1 VVVPAFGLFI
11 RTLIFFKLAAE
22 SRREDRYMS
31 KGSSILLAIVMAIGG
46 FALGHVVGS
55 RSTTDTEVADSGAAE
70 AADFKV
76 ADGVER
82 FKVPISDAQPSK
94 GPKDALVTIVEFSE
108 FQCPFCARVLPT
120 TKQVVDIYGDKVRIV
135 WRNNP
140 LAFHNNAG
148 PAAAVAM
155 EAYAQGGSDKFWE
168 VHDLLF
174 ANQKALGRTELEGY
188 AEKAGLD
195 MEKVKKA
202 LDDGTHLKAIQADQA
217 LGAQLGARGTP
228 YFFVN
233 GRSLRGAQPFAAFK
247 KVIDEELA
255 TAETLL
261 KAGVKKEQIYA
272 TLTKD
277 GLSKAS
283 DAKPK
288 PAAAKPG
295 QPDPKAVYK
304 VPLKGNEPQKGP
316 DDALVTI
323 VEISDFQCPFCGRVE
338 PTIKQVQ
345 DKYGKDVRIVWMN
358 NPLPFHKNAKPA
370 ANAALE
376 AHAQKGNKGFWAMHE
391 KMFANQ
397 KALTTDN
404 LEKWAKELG
413 LNMAKF
419 KKALANDK
427 YGKTIQEQQALA
439 SSLGARGT
447 PAFFING
454 RNLRGAQPLGS
465 FTIVIDEELAKAKAL
480 VAKGTPKAKLY
491 ETIIAN
497 GETGPKTKPAAAA
510 PDANKVYDI
519 PVPRNAPTKGAAKAK
534 VVIQEF
540 SDFQCPFCG
549 RANPTVAQVVKEYG
563 DKVQIVW
570 RDYPLPFH
578 KNAQP
583 AAQAARE
590 VFAQKGNKAF
600 WAYHDL
606 LFQNQKALSREN
618 LEKFA
623 QQVGG
628 IDMKAFK
635 AALDSGKHKAAVD
648 ADVAAIAKAGAR
660 IGTPSFFI
668 NGKLLQGAQPYPAF
682 KTAIDAAL
690 K

>member
-1 VVVPAFGLFI
+1 
-11 RTLIFFKLAAE
+11 
-22 SRREDRYMS
+22 
-31 KGSSILLAIVMAIGG
+31 MAIAG
-46 FALGHVVGS
+46 FAVGHVVGS
-55 RSTTDTEVADSGAAE
+55 RSGSEVADTGGTEEAQ
-70 AADFKV
+70 AADVIV
-76 ADGVER
+76 AGDVER
-82 FKVPISDAQPSK
+82 YKIPVTDAQPSK

-120 TKQVVDIYGDKVRIV
+120 TKQVIDTYGDKVRIV

-140 LAFHNNAG
+140 LSFHNNAA
-148 PAAAVAM
+148 PAAELAM

-168 VHDLLF
+168 VHDTLF
-174 ANQKALGRTELEGY
+174 ANQKALGRAELEGY

-195 MEKVKKA
+195 SAKVKKA
-202 LDDGTHLKAIQADQA
+202 LDESTHKKAIDGDQGLA
-217 LGAQLGARGTP
+217 AQLGAGGTP
-228 YFFVN
+228 YFFIN
-233 GRSLRGAQPFAAFK
+233 GRQLRGAQPFAAFQ

-261 KAGVKKEQIYA
+261 KQGVKKEQIYA
-272 TLTKD
+272 TVTKSGLTK
-277 GLSKAS
+277 A
-283 DAKPK
+283 AAPK
-288 PAAAKPG
+288 PQPPKAG

-304 VPLKGNEPQKGP
+304 VPLKGNEPQKGA

-323 VEISDFQCPFCGRVE
+323 VEISDFECPFCGRVT
-338 PTIKQVQ
+338 PTLEEVQ
-345 DKYGKDVRIVWMN
+345 GKYGKDVRVVWMN
-358 NPLPFHKNAKPA
+358 NPLPFHKNAKGA

-376 AHAQKGNKGFWAMHE
+376 AHAQKGDKGFWAMHD

-404 LEKWAKELG
+404 LEKWAKEQG
-413 LNMAKF
+413 LNVSKF
-419 KKALANDK
+419 KKALADDK

-454 RNLRGAQPLGS
+454 RNLRGAQPLAA
-465 FTIVIDEELAKAKAL
+465 FTTVIDEEMAKAKAL
-480 VAKGTPKAKLY
+480 VAKGTPRAKVY
-491 ETIIAN
+491 ETTIAK
-497 GETGPKTKPAAAA
+497 GETGPKTAPAAPA
-510 PDANKVYDI
+510 PDANKIYDI
-519 PVPRNAPTKGAAKAK
+519 PVPKNAPTKGGAKAK

-540 SDFQCPFCG
+540 SDFQCPFCS
-549 RANPTVAQVVKEYG
+549 RVNPTVAQVVKEYG
-563 DKVQIVW
+563 DKVQFVW

-578 KNAQP
+578 KDAQP

-606 LFQNQKALSREN
+606 LFANQKTLSREN

-623 QQVGG
+623 KQVGG
-628 IDMKAFK
+628 INMKAFK

-648 ADVAAIAKAGAR
+648 ADMAAVAKAGAR

-668 NGKLLQGAQPYPAF
+668 NGKLVQGAQPFAAF
-682 KTAIDAAL
+682 KVAIDDAL
-690 K
+690 KN

>member
-1 VVVPAFGLFI
+1 
-11 RTLIFFKLAAE
+11 
-22 SRREDRYMS
+22 MS

-55 RSTTDTEVADSGAAE
+55 RSATDGGAEGGAAE
-70 AADFKV
+70 EAQAADVEV
-76 ADGVER
+76 AGDIER
-82 FKVPISDAQPSK
+82 YKIAVTDAQPSK

-120 TKQVVDIYGDKVRIV
+120 TKQITDTYGDKVRIV

-140 LAFHNNAG
+140 LGFHNNAG

-155 EAYAQGGSDKFWE
+155 EAYAEGGSDKFWE
-168 VHDLLF
+168 VHDVLF
-174 ANQKALGRTELEGY
+174 ANQKALGRAELEGY

-195 MEKVKKA
+195 AAKVKKA
-202 LDDGTHLKAIQADQA
+202 LDEGTHKKAIDADAA
-217 LGAQLGARGTP
+217 LAASVGARGTP

-233 GRSLRGAQPFAAFK
+233 GRQLRGAQPFAAFK
-247 KVIDEELA
+247 TVIDAELA
-255 TAETLL
+255 IADTLL
-261 KAGVKKEQIYA
+261 KQGVKKEQMYA
-272 TLTKD
+272 TLTKN
-277 GLSKAS
+277 GLTKAAAP
-283 DAKPK
+283 DPK
-288 PAAAKPG
+288 KQAAKPG

-323 VEISDFQCPFCGRVE
+323 VEVSDFECPFCGRVE

-345 DKYGKDVRIVWMN
+345 DKYGKDVRVVWLN

-376 AHAQKGNKGFWAMHE
+376 AQAQKGNKGFWAMHE

-397 KALTTDN
+397 KGLTNDN

-413 LNMAKF
+413 LNMSKF
-419 KKALANDK
+419 KKALADDK
-427 YGKTIQEQQALA
+427 YAKTITEQQALA

-454 RNLRGAQPLGS
+454 RNLRGAQPLPA
-465 FTIVIDEELAKAKAL
+465 FTALIDEELAKAKAL
-480 VAKGTPKAKLY
+480 VAKGTPKNKVY
-491 ETIIAN
+491 ETIIAT
-497 GETGPKTKPAAAA
+497 GETGPKTAPAAAA
-510 PDANKVYDI
+510 ADANKVYDI
-519 PVPRNAPTKGAAKAK
+519 PVPKKAPTKGAKNAK

-540 SDFQCPFCG
+540 SDFQCPFCS
-549 RANPTVAQVVKEYG
+549 RVNPTVAQVIKEYG

-578 KNAQP
+578 KDAQP
-583 AAQAARE
+583 AAQAGRE
-590 VFAQKGNKAF
+590 VFAQKGDKAF

-606 LFQNQKALSREN
+606 LFQNQKTLSREN
-618 LEKFA
+618 LEKLA
-623 QQVGG
+623 EQVGG

-635 AALDSGKHKAAVD
+635 AALDSGKHKAAVE
-648 ADVAAIAKAGAR
+648 ADMAVVAKAGAR

-682 KTAIDAAL
+682 KAAIDAAL

>member
-1 VVVPAFGLFI
+1 
-11 RTLIFFKLAAE
+11 
-22 SRREDRYMS
+22 MS

-46 FALGHVVGS
+46 FSLGHVVGS
-55 RSTTDTEVADSGAAE
+55 RSATVAEGGDAE
-70 AADFKV
+70 EAQAADV
-76 ADGVER
+76 AVAGDVER
-82 FKVPISDAQPSK
+82 FKIPVTDAQPSK

-120 TKQVVDIYGDKVRIV
+120 TKQVIDTYGDKVRIV

-140 LAFHNNAG
+140 LGFHPNAA

-155 EAYAQGGSDKFWE
+155 EAYAQGGNDKFWE
-168 VHDLLF
+168 VHDVLF
-174 ANQKALGRTELEGY
+174 ANQKALGREQLEGY
-188 AEKAGLD
+188 AKAAGLD
-195 MEKVKKA
+195 VEKVKKA
-202 LDDGTHLKAIQADQA
+202 LDDGTHAKAIQGDQA
-217 LGAQLGARGTP
+217 IATQVGARGTP

-233 GRSLRGAQPFAAFK
+233 GRTLRGAQPFAAFQ
-247 KVIDEELA
+247 KVIDEEIA
-255 TAETLL
+255 TAEGLL
-261 KAGVKKEQIYA
+261 KAGVTKAQMYA
-272 TLTKD
+272 TVTKD
-277 GLSKAS
+277 GLTKAA

-304 VPLKGNEPQKGP
+304 VPLKGNEPQKGA

-323 VEISDFQCPFCGRVE
+323 VEISDFECPFCGRVE

-345 DKYGKDVRIVWMN
+345 DKYGKDVRVVWMN

-376 AHAQKGNKGFWAMHE
+376 AHAQKGDKGFWAMHE

-397 KALTTDN
+397 KTLTTDN

-419 KKALANDK
+419 KKALADDK

-454 RNLRGAQPLGS
+454 RNLRGAQPLPA
-465 FTIVIDEELAKAKAL
+465 FTAVIDEELAKAKAL
-480 VAKGTPKAKLY
+480 VAKGTPRAEVYAK
-491 ETIIAN
+491 TIAT
-497 GETGPKTKPAAAA
+497 GETGPKT
-510 PDANKVYDI
+510 
-519 PVPRNAPTKGAAKAK
+519 
-534 VVIQEF
+534 
-540 SDFQCPFCG
+540 DFQCPFCS
-549 RANPTVAQVVKEYG
+549 RVNPTVAQVMKEYG

-578 KNAQP
+578 KDAQP
-583 AAQAARE
+583 AAQAGRE
-590 VFAQKGNKAF
+590 VFAQKGDKAF

-606 LFQNQKALSREN
+606 LFQNQKTLSREN

-623 QQVGG
+623 EQVGG

-635 AALDSGKHKAAVD
+635 AALDSGKHKAAVE
-648 ADVAAIAKAGAR
+648 ADMAAVAKAGAR

-682 KTAIDAAL
+682 KAAIDAAL

>member
-1 VVVPAFGLFI
+1 
-11 RTLIFFKLAAE
+11 
-22 SRREDRYMS
+22 MS

-55 RSTTDTEVADSGAAE
+55 RSDTGVAEEAQ
-70 AADFKV
+70 AADV
-76 ADGVER
+76 DVPGDVER
-82 FKVPISDAQPSK
+82 YKIPVNDAQPSK

-120 TKQVVDIYGDKVRIV
+120 TKEVVDTYGDKVRIV

-140 LAFHNNAG
+140 LSFHPNAG

-155 EAYAQGGSDKFWE
+155 EANAQGGDEKFWA
-168 VHDLLF
+168 VHDVLF
-174 ANQKALGRTELEGY
+174 ANQKALGREQLEDY
-188 AEKAGLD
+188 AQKAGLD
-195 MEKVKKA
+195 MAGVKKA
-202 LDDGTHLKAIQADQA
+202 LDEGTHSKAIADDQA
-217 LGAQLGARGTP
+217 LAAQVGARGTP

-233 GRSLRGAQPFAAFK
+233 GRTLRGAQPIAAFK
-247 KVIDEELA
+247 KIIDEEIA
-255 TAETLL
+255 TAEGLL
-261 KAGVKKEQIYA
+261 KSGVKKEQIYA
-272 TLTKD
+272 TVTKNGLTK
-277 GLSKAS
+277 A
-283 DAKPK
+283 AAPEQK

-323 VEISDFQCPFCGRVE
+323 VEISDFECPFCGRVE

-345 DKYGKDVRIVWMN
+345 DKYGKDVRVVWMN

-376 AHAQKGNKGFWAMHE
+376 AHAQKGDKGFWAMHE

-404 LEKWAKELG
+404 LEKWAKEIG
-413 LNMAKF
+413 LNVAKF
-419 KKALANDK
+419 KKALADDK

-454 RNLRGAQPLGS
+454 RNLRGAQPLPA
-465 FTIVIDEELAKAKAL
+465 FTALVDEELAKAKAL
-480 VAKGTPKAKLY
+480 VAKGTPKAKVY
-491 ETIIAN
+491 ETIISK
-497 GETGPKTKPAAAA
+497 GETGPKTAPAAAA

-519 PVPRNAPTKGAAKAK
+519 PVPKKAPTKGAKNAK

-540 SDFQCPFCG
+540 SDFQCPFCS
-549 RANPTVAQVVKEYG
+549 RVNPTVAQVMKEYG

-578 KNAQP
+578 KDAQP

-590 VFAQKGNKAF
+590 VFAQKGDKAF

-618 LEKFA
+618 LDKFA
-623 QQVGG
+623 EQVGG

-648 ADVAAIAKAGAR
+648 ADMAAVTKAGAR

-682 KTAIDAAL
+682 KAAIDAAL

>member
-1 VVVPAFGLFI
+1 
-11 RTLIFFKLAAE
+11 
-22 SRREDRYMS
+22 MS

-55 RSTTDTEVADSGAAE
+55 RSTTDTEVAEDAQ
-70 AADFKV
+70 AADVVV
-76 ADGVER
+76 AGDVER
-82 FKVPISDAQPSK
+82 FKIPVTDAQPSK

-120 TKQVVDIYGDKVRIV
+120 TKQVFDTYGDKVRVV

-140 LAFHNNAG
+140 LSFHNNAA

-155 EAYAQGGSDKFWE
+155 EAHAQGGNDKFWE
-168 VHDLLF
+168 LHDVLF
-174 ANQKALGRTELEGY
+174 ANQKALGRAELEGY

-195 MEKVKKA
+195 VEKVKKA
-202 LDDGTHLKAIQADQA
+202 LDEGTHTKAIQADQA
-217 LGAQLGARGTP
+217 IAAQVGARGTP

-233 GRSLRGAQPFAAFK
+233 GRQLRGAQPFAGFQ
-247 KVIDEELA
+247 KVIDEEIA
-255 TAETLL
+255 TAEGLL
-261 KAGVKKEQIYA
+261 KQGVTKAQMYA
-272 TLTKD
+272 TVTKD
-277 GLSKAS
+277 GLTKAAE
-283 DAKPK
+283 AKPK
-288 PAAAKPG
+288 PAAARPG

-304 VPLKGNEPQKGP
+304 VPLKGNEPQKGA

-323 VEISDFQCPFCGRVE
+323 VEISDFECPFCGRVE

-345 DKYGKDVRIVWMN
+345 DKYGKDVRVVWMN

-404 LEKWAKELG
+404 LEKWAKEIG
-413 LNMAKF
+413 LNMGKF
-419 KKALANDK
+419 KKALADDK
-427 YGKTIQEQQALA
+427 YGKTIQEQQTLA

-454 RNLRGAQPLGS
+454 RNLRGAQPLTA
-465 FTIVIDEELAKAKAL
+465 FTSLIDEELAKAKAL
-480 VAKGTPKAKLY
+480 VAKGTPRAKVY
-491 ETIIAN
+491 ATTIAN
-497 GETGPKTKPAAAA
+497 GETGPKTAPAAPK
-510 PDANKVYDI
+510 PDANKVYTI
-519 PVPRNAPTKGAAKAK
+519 PLPKNAPSKGANNAK

-540 SDFQCPFCG
+540 SDFQCPFCS
-549 RANPTVAQVVKEYG
+549 RVNPSITQLMKEYG
-563 DKVQIVW
+563 DKVKLVW

-578 KNAQP
+578 KDAQP

-590 VFAQKGNKAF
+590 VFAQKGDKAF

-606 LFQNQKALSREN
+606 LFQNQKTLSREN

-628 IDMKAFK
+628 VDMKAFK

-648 ADVAAIAKAGAR
+648 ADIAAIAKAGAR

-682 KTAIDAAL
+682 KAAVDAAL

>member
-1 VVVPAFGLFI
+1 
-11 RTLIFFKLAAE
+11 
-22 SRREDRYMS
+22 
-31 KGSSILLAIVMAIGG
+31 MAIGG

-55 RSTTDTEVADSGAAE
+55 GSGTDTGVAEEAQ
-70 AADFKV
+70 AADV
-76 ADGVER
+76 VVPGDVER
-82 FKVPISDAQPSK
+82 FKIPVTDAMPSK

-108 FQCPFCARVLPT
+108 FQCPFCSRVLPT
-120 TKQVVDIYGDKVRIV
+120 TKEVLDTYGDKVRIV

-140 LAFHNNAG
+140 LSFHPNAG

-155 EAYAQGGSDKFWE
+155 EANAQGGSAKFWE
-168 VHDLLF
+168 VHDVLF
-174 ANQKALGRTELEGY
+174 ANQKALGRAELEGY

-195 MEKVKKA
+195 MAGVKKA
-202 LDDGTHLKAIQADQA
+202 LDEGTHTKAIQADQA
-217 LGAQLGARGTP
+217 LAAQVGARGTP

-233 GRSLRGAQPFAAFK
+233 GRTLRGAQPIAAFK
-247 KVIDEELA
+247 KIIDEEIA
-255 TAETLL
+255 TAEGLL
-261 KAGVKKEQIYA
+261 KAGVKKEQMYA
-272 TLTKD
+272 TVTKD
-277 GLSKAS
+277 GLTKA
-283 DAKPK
+283 AAAK

-304 VPLKGNEPQKGP
+304 VPLKGDEPQKGP

-323 VEISDFQCPFCGRVE
+323 VEISDFECPFCSRVG
-338 PTIKQVQ
+338 PTLKSVQ

-376 AHAQKGNKGFWAMHE
+376 AHAQKGDKAFWAMHD

-397 KALTTDN
+397 KALTADN
-404 LEKWAKELG
+404 LEAWAKELG
-413 LNMAKF
+413 LNAAKF
-419 KKALANDK
+419 KKALADDK
-427 YGKTIQEQQALA
+427 YAKTIQEQQALA

-454 RNLRGAQPLGS
+454 RNLRGAQPLPA
-465 FTIVIDEELAKAKAL
+465 FTAVIDEELAKAKAL
-480 VAKGTPKAKLY
+480 VAKGTAKAKVY
-491 ETIIAN
+491 EKIIAT
-497 GETGPKTKPAAAA
+497 GETGPKTAPAAAA

-519 PVPRNAPTKGAAKAK
+519 PVAKNAPSKGAKNAK

-540 SDFQCPFCG
+540 SDFQCPFCS
-549 RANPTVAQVVKEYG
+549 RVNPTIAQVMTEYG
-563 DKVQIVW
+563 DKVRIVW

-578 KNAQP
+578 KDAGP

-590 VFAQKGNKAF
+590 VFAQKGDKAF

-606 LFQNQKALSREN
+606 LFQNQKGLSREN

-623 QQVGG
+623 EQVGG
-628 IDMKAFK
+628 INMKAFK

-648 ADVAAIAKAGAR
+648 ADVAAVAKAGAR
-660 IGTPSFFI
+660 IGTPSFFV

-682 KTAIDAAL
+682 KAAIDAAL

>member
-1 VVVPAFGLFI
+1 
-11 RTLIFFKLAAE
+11 
-22 SRREDRYMS
+22 
-31 KGSSILLAIVMAIGG
+31 MAIGG
-46 FALGHVVGS
+46 FMLGHVVGS
-55 RSTTDTEVADSGAAE
+55 RSDTDTGTSGVAEEAQ
-70 AADFKV
+70 AADVKI
-76 ADGVER
+76 ADDVER
-82 FKVPISDAQPSK
+82 FKVPVTSAQPSK
-94 GPKDALVTIVEFSE
+94 GPSDALVTIVEFSE

-120 TKQVVDIYGDKVRIV
+120 MKQIEETYGDKVRIV

-140 LAFHNNAG
+140 LAFHNNAA

-155 EAYAQGGSDKFWE
+155 EAFAEGGNDKFWE
-168 VHDLLF
+168 LHDVLF
-174 ANQKALGRTELEGY
+174 QNQKALGRADLEKY
-188 AEKAGLD
+188 AKAAGLD
-195 MEKVKKA
+195 MDKVKKA
-202 LDDGTHLKAIQADQA
+202 LDEGTHAKVISEDQA
-217 LGAQLGARGTP
+217 VANTFGARGTP

-233 GRSLRGAQPFAAFK
+233 GRQLRGAMPFPSFK
-247 KVIDEELA
+247 AVIDEEIA
-255 TAETLL
+255 KAETLME
-261 KAGVKKEQIYA
+261 KGVKKEQLYA
-272 TLTKD
+272 TIIK
-277 GLSKAS
+277 
-283 DAKPK
+283 DAKTKAAAPEAQK
-288 PAAAKPG
+288 PAQRAG

-304 VPLKGNEPQKGP
+304 VPLKGDEPQKGP

-323 VEISDFQCPFCGRVE
+323 VEFSDFECPFCGRVE
-338 PTIKQVQ
+338 PTLKQVE
-345 DKYGKDVRIVWMN
+345 DKYGKDVRVVWMN

-370 ANAALE
+370 ATAALE
-376 AHAQKGNKGFWAMHE
+376 AHAQKGDKAFWAMHE

-404 LEKWAKELG
+404 LEKWGKEIG
-413 LNMAKF
+413 LNASKL
-419 KKALANDK
+419 KKALADDK
-427 YGKTIQEQQALA
+427 YAKTIQAQQTLA

-447 PAFFING
+447 PTFFING
-454 RNLRGAQPLGS
+454 RNLRGAQPLAA
-465 FTIVIDEELAKAKAL
+465 FTSLIDEELAKAKAL
-480 VAKGTPKAKLY
+480 VAKGTPRAKVY
-491 ETIIAN
+491 ETIIAK
-497 GETGPKTKPAAAA
+497 GETGPKTAPAAAA

-519 PVPRNAPTKGAAKAK
+519 PVPKKAPTKGAANAK

-549 RANPTVAQVVKEYG
+549 RVNPTIAQVLKEYG

-578 KNAQP
+578 KDAHP
-583 AAQAARE
+583 AAEAARE

-606 LFQNQKALSREN
+606 LFQNQKALSRAN

-623 QQVGG
+623 EEIGG

-648 ADVAAIAKAGAR
+648 ADIAAIAKAGAR

-682 KTAIDAAL
+682 KAAIDAAL

>member
-1 VVVPAFGLFI
+1 
-11 RTLIFFKLAAE
+11 
-22 SRREDRYMS
+22 MS

-55 RSTTDTEVADSGAAE
+55 GSGMDTGVAEEAQ
-70 AADFKV
+70 AADV
-76 ADGVER
+76 VVPGDVER
-82 FKVPISDAQPSK
+82 FKIPVTDAMPSK

-108 FQCPFCARVLPT
+108 FQCPFCSRVLPT
-120 TKQVVDIYGDKVRIV
+120 TKEVLDTYGDKVRIV

-140 LAFHNNAG
+140 LSFHPNAG

-155 EAYAQGGSDKFWE
+155 EANAQGGSAKFWE
-168 VHDLLF
+168 VHDVLF
-174 ANQKALGRTELEGY
+174 ANQKALGRAELEGY

-195 MEKVKKA
+195 MAGVKKA
-202 LDDGTHLKAIQADQA
+202 LDEGTHAKAIQADQA
-217 LGAQLGARGTP
+217 LAAQVGARGTP

-233 GRSLRGAQPFAAFK
+233 GRTLRGAQPIAAFK
-247 KVIDEELA
+247 KIIDEEIA
-255 TAETLL
+255 TTEGLL
-261 KAGVKKEQIYA
+261 KAGVKKEQMYA
-272 TLTKD
+272 TVTKD
-277 GLSKAS
+277 GLTKA
-283 DAKPK
+283 AAAK

-323 VEISDFQCPFCGRVE
+323 VEISDFECPFCSRVG
-338 PTIKQVQ
+338 PTLKSVQ

-358 NPLPFHKNAKPA
+358 NPLPFHKNAKGA

-376 AHAQKGNKGFWAMHE
+376 AHAQKGDKAFWAMHD

-404 LEKWAKELG
+404 LEAWAKELG

-419 KKALANDK
+419 KKALADDK

-454 RNLRGAQPLGS
+454 RNLRGAQPLPA
-465 FTIVIDEELAKAKAL
+465 FTAVIDEELAKAKAL
-480 VAKGTPKAKLY
+480 VAKGTAKAKVY
-491 ETIIAN
+491 EKIIAT
-497 GETGPKTKPAAAA
+497 GETGPKTAPAAAA

-519 PVPRNAPTKGAAKAK
+519 PVAKNAPSKGAKNAK

-540 SDFQCPFCG
+540 SDFQCPFCS
-549 RANPTVAQVVKEYG
+549 RVNPTIAQVMTEYG
-563 DKVQIVW
+563 DKVRIVW

-578 KNAQP
+578 KDAGP

-590 VFAQKGNKAF
+590 VFAQKGDKAF

-606 LFQNQKALSREN
+606 LFQNQKGLSREN

-623 QQVGG
+623 EQVGG
-628 IDMKAFK
+628 INMKAFK

-648 ADVAAIAKAGAR
+648 ADVAAVAKAGAR
-660 IGTPSFFI
+660 IGTPSFFV

-682 KTAIDAAL
+682 KAAIDAAL